1 MKHLRALRNLNRLQ
15 QSRQTAFIWGAVLV
29 PVCKLEDELSQ
40 LRGRHSKELST
51 GPCYNHFHL

>member
-1 MKHLRALRNLNRLQ
+1 MAERLDEIRSTDEASPYTKKSEHGRLQ

-40 LRGRHSKELST
+40 LRGRHSK
-51 GPCYNHFHL
+51 